1 MSRITLLL
9 LISTLFSK
17 FQYEFQSFNLE
28 METKKISFQF
38 VFFYYSCGHNSL
50 LYTASFCIGS
60 TTVFPVGFARTP
72 KILAV
77 SGCLAGFQ
85 KVQLNV

>member
-38 VFFYYSCGHNSL
+38 CFVFIILVVIILCCTPPPSVSDRQQFFRLDLQELQRFSPFPA
-50 LYTASFCIGS
+50 ASQ
-60 TTVFPVGFARTP
+60 GF
-72 KILAV
+72 
-77 SGCLAGFQ
+77 
-85 KVQLNV
+85 